1 MKRHARSSLY
11 RRTCMSFSRFV
22 AAGAV
27 AFGLLHSTVTFAA
40 TPCGHSSAHEA
51 FNIQALKSELM
62 VTALSCNAQDRYN
75 AFVGKFRTTLLN
87 EEQKLNTYFRTT
99 YGRSAQREHDDYIT
113 QLANIQSEKGL
124 QSGTIFCM
132 QRLAMFDEV
141 NALENS
147 EDLANYT
154 DAKDVTQPA
163 SFETCAAPAV
173 SSHPSRPA
181 RRTTKAKTTRR
192 A

>member
-1 MKRHARSSLY
+1 
-11 RRTCMSFSRFV
+11 MSFSRFL

-27 AFGLLHSTVTFAA
+27 AFGVLHSTVTLAA
-40 TPCGHSSAHEA
+40 TPCGHSPAHEA
-51 FNIQALKSELM
+51 FDIQALKSELM

-87 EEQKLNTYFRTT
+87 EEQKLNTYFRST
-99 YGRSAQREHDDYIT
+99 YGSSAQREHDDYIT

-132 QRLAMFDEV
+132 QRIAMFDEV
-141 NALENS
+141 NALESS

-154 DAKDVTQPA
+154 EAKDVTQPA
-163 SFETCAAPAV
+163 SFETCAAPAA
-173 SSHPSRPA
+173 SHSARPA
-181 RRTTKAKTTRR
+181 RRATKAKAKTTRR